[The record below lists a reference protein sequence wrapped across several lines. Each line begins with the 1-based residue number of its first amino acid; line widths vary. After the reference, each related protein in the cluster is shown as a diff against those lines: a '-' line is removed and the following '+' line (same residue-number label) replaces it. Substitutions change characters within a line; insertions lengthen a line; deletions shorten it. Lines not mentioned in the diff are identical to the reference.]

1 MDAQHQHRFVR
12 LDADGQQVTEA
23 PEVDC
28 SIVSANRPIDLLL
41 QVLLAYQFATARN
54 PGTSPPVLAVQ
65 LADRFY
71 VLDRACPAHPAVP
84 YATSHRWRYGECPV
98 ATNAHSARR

>member
-28 SIVSANRPIDLLL
+28 SIVSANRPNLPPHVILVLHLQFWQCSLLTVFMCLLELAQLIQQYHTRPAIDGDMVSD
-41 QVLLAYQFATARN
+41 QQ
-54 PGTSPPVLAVQ
+54 Q
-65 LADRFY
+65 
-71 VLDRACPAHPAVP
+71 
-84 YATSHRWRYGECPV
+84 
-98 ATNAHSARR
+98 